1 MAHVAARHARALT
14 AGLATALLLG
24 ALACSGPAT
33 AVTTGAARTVLR
45 SGPVT
50 AQHPLRL
57 PSTRTELLAAVDQDR
72 GASTAATDAVAA
84 PLLLQSWPG
93 TSQTSQ
99 IQALGPADETVTPPD
114 PDVAVG
120 ANWVVESTSEALF
133 VYQRD
138 GSPYPDRPDA
148 TCPAPGPTWQTYT
161 PYSLGG
167 CDSIDLN
174 DFVNSEG
181 WTLSD
186 PRVVYDAGAGQ
197 FYLTF
202 TLSTTATP
210 TQSCATGSPD
220 GDSCSMVF
228 IFHTTSGDPTGQ
240 WAGEFFRTYYDNVIA
255 ARPIVGFSSDKVAL
269 SWDEESAAGHWY
281 GDELLVLSKALFLAG
296 ATQPVIDPSGGRM
309 TAPETSHFSLTP
321 VTGLSSGSTLYVVA
335 NDAASDLVP
344 GEGADLYVL
353 AVTGATSGLVAE
365 APAELPLASGF
376 STSPPAASQQGS
388 TALILTGDDR
398 IDSAVWSNGALW
410 TGFDESCTPAGDT
423 AARACI
429 RYLELSTGSMQLLTQ
444 IDFGISGAY
453 AYYPSFGIDP
463 QGGLFTSFTA
473 SGSQLDPS
481 VLAMG
486 IPAGQAAFSSPVT
499 VATGA
504 GPYDFPSSLSP
515 STPCGSVAGCP
526 FGDAA
531 GGAMDPVHPD
541 DFWFAGEAQLDAA
554 NPADWGT
561 VVGRLSYAAP
571 SISNLTPSVGPAT
584 GGTAVTVNGS
594 DFGPGTSLSFAG
606 DPVTVSDLTPDS
618 FTFTTPAEPAGSV
631 SGTATDAL
639 GSTGTA
645 PYLYVAPS
653 LYQPLT
659 PYRVLDTRAAS
670 CVQCG
675 SGALGAGETRTIE
688 VAGYTPPGFAGTV
701 VPTGATAVVLNVTAV
716 AGSQGTYLTVFPAG
730 GGVPTAS
737 NLNPG
742 AGQNIAN
749 LVTVAL
755 GTAGDVSIYN
765 ALGSI
770 DVVADVEGYYLS
782 GPGSAGA
789 FHVESPPVRVCDTR
803 GGQGTACNGGSSDPL
818 GPGQSRLVA
827 VAGGSTGVS
836 TGANAEA
843 AVLNLTAVSG
853 SAATYLSVFP
863 PTQSETGPPTCG
875 ATPLVSNLNVAANTN
890 QPNRVV
896 ASLLE
901 YQGTGY
907 ICVFNDVGTINV
919 AIDVNGWFGN
929 GQDAGGAHFYA
940 LGPSRICDTRYTQG
954 TQCAGETLAPGEA
967 LSVQVD
973 GTGPLPSSG
982 VTALV
987 ANVTAVSASAATYL
1001 SVYPEAMYPPGTSDL
1016 NPPAQTNIANL
1027 VIVAIAADGRL
1038 DIYNSVGSIDV
1049 VVDAVGWYQ

>member
-1 MAHVAARHARALT
+1 MAC
-14 AGLATALLLG
+14 G
-24 ALACSGPAT
+24 GPAT
-33 AVTTGAARTVLR
+33 AVAAGAAGTVLR

-57 PSTRTELLAAVDQDR
+57 TPPPRTRTPLLAALDQDPGAGTAAAAPPR
-72 GASTAATDAVAA
+72 GAPGSGVAA

-93 TSQTSQ
+93 TSQTAQ

-114 PDVAVG
+114 PAVAVG
-120 ANWVVESTSEALF
+120 TGWVVESTSEALF

-138 GSPYPDRPDA
+138 GRLYPDRPGA
-148 TCPAPGPTWQTYT
+148 TCPAPGPTWLGYT

-174 DFVNSEG
+174 DFVNSDG
-181 WTLSD
+181 WALSD

-210 TQSCATGSPD
+210 TQSCAAGSPA

-228 IFHTTSGDPTGQ
+228 VFHTTSGDPTGQ

-255 ARPIVGFSSDKVAL
+255 ARPMVGFSSDKVAL

-281 GDELLVLSKALFLAG
+281 GDELLVMSKALFLAG
-296 ATQPVIDPSGGRM
+296 ATQPVIDPAGGRM

-344 GEGADLYVL
+344 GEGADLNVL
-353 AVTGATSGLVAE
+353 AVTGDTSGLVAE
-365 APAELPLASGF
+365 APAELPLAGGF
-376 STSPPAASQQGS
+376 STSPPAAPQQGS
-388 TALILTGDDR
+388 SALILTGDDR
-398 IDSAVWSNGALW
+398 IESAVWSNGALW

-429 RYLELSTGSMQLLTQ
+429 RYLELSTDSMQLLTQ
-444 IDFGISGAY
+444 IDFGITGAY

-463 QGGLFTSFTA
+463 QGDLFTTFTA
-473 SGSQLDPS
+473 SSSHLDPS

-499 VATGA
+499 VAAGA
-504 GPYDFPSSLSP
+504 GPYDYPSSLSP
-515 STPCGSVAGCP
+515 STLCDPAAGGCP
-526 FGDAA
+526 FGVEA
-531 GGAMDPVHPD
+531 GGAMDPVHPQ
-541 DFWFAGEAQLDAA
+541 DFWFADEAQLDAV

-561 VVGRLSYAAP
+561 VLGRLSYAAP
-571 SISNLTPSVGPAT
+571 SITNLTPSVGPAT
-584 GGTAVTVNGS
+584 GGTVVTVNGS

-606 DPVTVSDLTPDS
+606 ASVTVSDLTPDS
-618 FTFTTPAEPAGSV
+618 FTFTTPAEAAGSV
-631 SGTATDAL
+631 SGTAIDAL
-639 GSTGTA
+639 GSSGAA

-659 PYRVLDTRAAS
+659 PYRVLDTRAPS

-675 SGALGAGETRTIE
+675 SGALGAAETRTIQI
-688 VAGYTPPGFAGTV
+688 AGYEPPGFTGTI
-701 VPTGATAVVLNVTAV
+701 VPASATAVVLNVTAV

-755 GTAGDVSIYN
+755 GTAGEVSIYN
-765 ALGSI
+765 ALGTI
-770 DVVADVEGYYLS
+770 GAVADVEGYYLS

-803 GGQGTACNGGSSDPL
+803 GGQGTACNSGSSSPL
-818 GPGQSRLVA
+818 GPDQSRLVA

-836 TGANAEA
+836 TGGNAEA

-853 SAATYLSVFP
+853 SAATYLSVYP
-863 PTQSETGPPTCG
+863 PTQSAPGPPTCG
-875 ATPLVSNLNVAANTN
+875 GPPLVSNLNVAANTN

-896 ASLLE
+896 TPLLE
-901 YQGTGY
+901 YEGTGY
-907 ICVFNDVGTINV
+907 ICVFNDLGTINV
-919 AIDVNGWFGN
+919 AIDVNGWFGD
-929 GQDAGGAHFYA
+929 GEDAGGAHFYA

-954 TQCAGETLAPGEA
+954 TQCAGDTLAPGEA

-973 GTGPLPSSG
+973 GTGPLPATG

-987 ANVTAVSASAATYL
+987 ANVTAVSGSAATYL